1 MLKENK
7 CALCKHFIFD
17 RTWIRKC
24 KAYPNGIPDD
34 ILMITVLTKTAS
46 RKFVIS
52 SINPITINRPQQ

>member
-34 ILMITVLTKTAS
+34 IFDDNSVNKDGKSQICNFEYKS
-46 RKFVIS
+46 D
-52 SINPITINRPQQ
+52 ND